1 MTKTTVDIAPDLLAE
16 AKALAA
22 RERTTLRELV
32 ERGLQLVVRRRTTAE
47 PFRLAD
53 ASVDGD
59 GLTPEFQGAGWDTI
73 RDAIYGFERP

>member
-1 MTKTTVDIAPDLLAE
+1 MTKTTVDIAPELLAE

-32 ERGLQLVVRRRTTAE
+32 ERGLQLVVRRRPSE

-59 GLTPEFQGAGWDTI
+59 GLNPEFKDAGWEKI
-73 RDAIYGFERP
+73 RDAIYELDRP